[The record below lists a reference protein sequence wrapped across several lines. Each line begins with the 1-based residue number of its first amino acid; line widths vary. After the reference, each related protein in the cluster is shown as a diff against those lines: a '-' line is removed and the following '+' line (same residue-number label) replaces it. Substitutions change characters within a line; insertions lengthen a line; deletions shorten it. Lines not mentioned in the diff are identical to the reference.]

1 MKNII
6 KTIIFSTLFTST
18 TLLAIQDTTEYTKP
32 YQNISLKDGYK
43 AIISSEKLLKK
54 GKNNLSIK
62 ILKDNTFVKHA
73 DVNIIF
79 SLQSM
84 PNMEFSEHIPED
96 TKNNT
101 YNANVNFKAK
111 GEWGYELM
119 FKTNYGTIYS
129 EEGRLLVN

>member
-6 KTIIFSTLFTST
+6 KTIIISVLFTST
-18 TLLAIQDTTEYTKP
+18 ALFAIQEKKNYSNS

-54 GKNNLSIK
+54 GKNNLSIQ
-62 ILKDNTFVKHA
+62 ILKDNAFVKHA

-79 SLQSM
+79 SLPSM

-129 EEGRLLVN
+129 EEGRLTVN